1 MITFL
6 PTPILV
12 SIESNGLKAGDEII
26 VVYKTKFFL
35 PAYLTALLAL
45 KPFDHFDVHVKI
57 YLSPSSTQLRVSPN
71 LLDRHYTY
79 ETRAT
84 LINDVDH
91 HEIGCY
97 LIIIDNFERICGQF
111 YVKSL
116 SDTMI
121 KTNFLPLKVVDDNP
135 NPVNPNTTTTNC
147 VEIKCTNCTSKETPV
162 WRFLEIGK
170 VCNACYMYFKKNKR
184 HRPFTTNEGKKL
196 AAGSILFTI
205 TKMEILTKQRSANR
219 VVIQIVQ

>member
-12 SIESNGLKAGDEII
+12 SIESNGLKA
-26 VVYKTKFFL
+26 
-35 PAYLTALLAL
+35 AL
-45 KPFDHFDVHVKI
+45 KPFDHFDVFHVKS
-57 YLSPSSTQLRVSPN
+57 YLSPSSTQLRESSN
-71 LLDRHYTY
+71 LLDNHYTY

-116 SDTMI
+116 SD
-121 KTNFLPLKVVDDNP
+121 DNP
-135 NPVNPNTTTTNC
+135 NPAVNPNITTTNR
-147 VEIKCTNCTSKETPV
+147 VKVKCTNCTIKKTPV

-184 HRPFTTNEGKKL
+184 HRPFTTNKGKKL

-205 TKMEILTKQRSANR
+205 TKMEISTKQRSANR

>member
-45 KPFDHFDVHVKI
+45 KPFDHFDVFHVKS
-57 YLSPSSTQLRVSPN
+57 YLSPSSTQLRESSN
-71 LLDRHYTY
+71 LLDNHYTY

-116 SDTMI
+116 S
-121 KTNFLPLKVVDDNP
+121 VVDDNP
-135 NPVNPNTTTTNC
+135 NPAVNPNITTTNR
-147 VEIKCTNCTSKETPV
+147 VKVKCTNCTIKKTPV

-184 HRPFTTNEGKKL
+184 HRPFTTNKGKKL

-205 TKMEILTKQRSANR
+205 TKMEISTKQRSANR

>member
-26 VVYKTKFFL
+26 VVYKTEFFL

-45 KPFDHFDVHVKI
+45 KPFDHFDVFHVKI

-97 LIIIDNFERICGQF
+97 LIIIDNFERICGEF
-111 YVKSL
+111 YFKSL
-116 SDTMI
+116 SG
-121 KTNFLPLKVVDDNP
+121 KLEKLNFSSFFF
-135 NPVNPNTTTTNC
+135 
-147 VEIKCTNCTSKETPV
+147 E
-162 WRFLEIGK
+162 
-170 VCNACYMYFKKNKR
+170 KR
-184 HRPFTTNEGKKL
+184 HND
-196 AAGSILFTI
+196 
-205 TKMEILTKQRSANR
+205 
-219 VVIQIVQ
+219 

>member
-45 KPFDHFDVHVKI
+45 KPFDHFDVFHVKS
-57 YLSPSSTQLRVSPN
+57 YLSPSSTQLRESSN
-71 LLDRHYTY
+71 LLDNHYTY

-116 SDTMI
+116 SGKLEKIKFLFSFFKKDTMI

-135 NPVNPNTTTTNC
+135 NPAVNPNITTTNR
-147 VEIKCTNCTSKETPV
+147 VKVKCTNCTIKKTPV

-170 VCNACYMYFKKNKR
+170 VCNACYM
-184 HRPFTTNEGKKL
+184 
-196 AAGSILFTI
+196 
-205 TKMEILTKQRSANR
+205 
-219 VVIQIVQ
+219 